1 MDKDHIPEDLSQVVK
16 FHGHLCPG
24 LLIGYRVSK
33 AAIKEGGIEKGRD
46 EETVACV
53 ENDSCAVDAIQYMTG
68 CTFGKGNLVFVDHG
82 KHVYTFWNRN
92 KGTAL
97 RISFSENLWGRHP
110 EIKVLREKAL
120 SHPLSKE
127 EKATLKALRSE
138 IERELLELPDDE
150 LLSIK
155 ATEEAPPQ
163 KASIH
168 SSIKCD
174 LCGEWAMETRIRLL
188 SGKRLCMPCFME
200 MEKEAR

>member
-1 MDKDHIPEDLSQVVK
+1 LSQVVK

-33 AAIKEGGIEKGRD
+33 AAIKDGGIETGRD